1 MSKPRLETVAGH
13 PILTLNWTRE
23 ASEGDLH
30 HFLSYRFADPFSATA
45 TAPVYR
51 RLFAHL
57 ALDEL
62 PDAAL
67 NEILDCLGNAWIFY
81 QPTPLEVEQPSR
93 TLRGKVTRRY
103 ERPTYAIDEE

>member
-1 MSKPRLETVAGH
+1 MSRPQFETVAGH
-13 PILTLNWTRE
+13 PILTLNWIRE

-30 HFLSYRFADPFSATA
+30 HFFWYKFADPFGATA

-67 NEILDCLGNAWIFY
+67 NEILDCLGNAWVFH
-81 QPTPLEVEQPSR
+81 QPAALEVEQPAR
-93 TLRGKVTRRY
+93 RLRGKVTRRY
-103 ERPTYAIDEE
+103 ERPTYSIEEE